1 MAENTELQEA
11 KGLLS
16 KMVTFLSGDK
26 VEATEEESKT
36 EEKAELME
44 GSLEVGEYMLPNGKK
59 LIVTEEGAEI
69 EAEPAEESP
78 EGEAEMTKEEDE
90 EKTEMASEKPQ
101 GLAELSLGEMAKT
114 IEKLVES
121 NEALSEKI
129 VNLEAAKP
137 LRGAPTREKKEKKH
151 VTPNMSLAQAAAIRL
166 ENAGL

>member
-26 VEATEEESKT
+26 VEALEEAPKT
-36 EEKAELME
+36 EEKTELME
-44 GSLEVGEYMLPNGKK
+44 GSLEVGEYMLPNGRK

-69 EAEPAEESP
+69 EAEPTEESP
-78 EGEAEMTKEEDE
+78 EGEAEMNKEEDE
-90 EKTEMASEKPQ
+90 EKTEMATQEPKQ
-101 GLAELSLGEMAKT
+101 NNQLVEMAKT

-137 LRGAPTREKKEKKH
+137 LRGAPTREKKEKKQI
-151 VTPNMSLAQAAAIRL
+151 TPNMSDAQKAAIRL